1 MATADTSDRTAV
13 VILSDP
19 ESGGDGALGRTFNA
33 LALALDLDQA
43 GRDVEVIFQGAG
55 TRWPGRLADPTH
67 PVNGLFEAVRHTI
80 AGASCGCAQL
90 FGAEADVTACG
101 ITLLTDNRVPG
112 TSGVASLGSLIADGH
127 RVVVF

>member
-1 MATADTSDRTAV
+1 MATPDTSDRTAV

-19 ESGGDGALGRTFNA
+19 EGGGDEALGRTFNA

-112 TSGVASLGSLIADGH
+112 TSGVAGLGSLIADGR

>member
-1 MATADTSDRTAV
+1 MTTADTSDRTAI

-19 ESGGDGALGRTFNA
+19 EGGGDEALGRTFNA
-33 LALALDLDQA
+33 LALALDLDQT

-67 PVNGLFEAVRHTI
+67 PVNGLFEAVRHTV

-101 ITLLTDNRVPG
+101 ITLLTDNPVPG
-112 TSGVASLGSLIADGH
+112 TSGVASLGSHLADGR